1 MTTSPLAAAIRMLT
15 GVSVRWV
22 GAEPDVCQR
31 IYFAN
36 HTSHLDAP
44 LVWAVLPAEVRALT
58 LPTAARDYWSAGKLR
73 YQLATRVFNAVLI
86 ERDRFSRSNNP
97 LSILVSAMGNRY
109 SLILFPEGKRNPGPE
124 IGEFRGGLYHLA
136 KRRPEIELVP
146 VYIANLWR
154 IFPKGALLPL
164 PLLSSV
170 SFGAPI
176 RLQVAEP
183 KAAFL
188 ERARNA
194 VRTLKPE

>member
-22 GAEPDVCQR
+22 GTEPDVCQR